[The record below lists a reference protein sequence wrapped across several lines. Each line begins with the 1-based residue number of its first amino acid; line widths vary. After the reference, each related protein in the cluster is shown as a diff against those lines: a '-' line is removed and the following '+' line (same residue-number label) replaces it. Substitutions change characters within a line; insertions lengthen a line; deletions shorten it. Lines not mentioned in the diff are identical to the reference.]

1 MNFELLPRGNVREF
15 ENWLL
20 RQIVDK
26 RRLLD
31 HYEKTERRNSPA
43 AWEVF
48 GELHAAVV
56 ILAHYTDRDPNELH
70 RVAGDFAEMK
80 KLIRLSGSYKKKI
93 EDQVDEVLR
102 KKGETHGG

>member
-1 MNFELLPRGNVREF
+1 MRFELLPRGNVREF

-26 RRLLD
+26 RRLMD
-31 HYEKTERRNSPA
+31 HYEKTERRNTPA

-48 GELHAAVV
+48 GELHASVV

-70 RVAGDFAEMK
+70 RVAGDFTEMK
-80 KLIRLSGSYKKKI
+80 KLIRLSGSFKKHI
-93 EDQVDEVLR
+93 EEEVNAKLR
-102 KKGETHGG
+102 KEEG